1 MDLRENLL
9 SAGRGGKQN
18 KRFAGRHENRPA
30 KLFKFLGEHVR
41 GAAARGGIWADERDA
56 PSPGPAP
63 PRPSAS
69 LDLTRAFSKTRSPS
83 HRHRASHRAA
93 LAASVS
99 LPR

>member
-1 MDLRENLL
+1 MDLRKNLV
-9 SAGRGGKQN
+9 SAGRRGEKN
-18 KRFAGRHENRPA
+18 KRMARRHENRPDE
-30 KLFKFLGEHVR
+30 LFEFLGKHVP
-41 GAAARGGIWADERDA
+41 GAAARGGIGADERDA
-56 PSPGPAP
+56 PSPGTDP